1 MTTHAMK
8 LWDAGLKH
16 DDSKVTITQM
26 YSYMADMSVTEDFAK
41 WVMEMNAAGEGLR
54 NASKTVETL
63 HGFWTADSEKGLE
76 DVLVGG
82 FAKASSLCTF
92 FSTIFSTCMHVTALY
107 RCDLVISFLGVPH
120 GCIGWK
126 R

>member
-1 MTTHAMK
+1 MILLYFLRLFSVLKTNSSMTTHAMK

-16 DDSKVTITQM
+16 DDSKVTITAM
-26 YSYMADMSVTEDFAK
+26 YSYMADMGVTEDFAK
-41 WVMEMNAAGEGLR
+41 FVMEMNASGEGLR

-92 FSTIFSTCMHVTALY
+92 SSV
-107 RCDLVISFLGVPH
+107 
-120 GCIGWK
+120 
-126 R
+126 